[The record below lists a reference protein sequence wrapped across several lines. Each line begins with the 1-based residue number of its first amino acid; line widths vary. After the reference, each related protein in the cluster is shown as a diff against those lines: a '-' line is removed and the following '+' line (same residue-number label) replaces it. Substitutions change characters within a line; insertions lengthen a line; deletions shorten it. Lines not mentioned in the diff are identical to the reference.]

1 MKNNFQT
8 LSTFL
13 FLSSLL
19 LFPTGT
25 LAGDSAIVIFDGSGS
40 MRKKVDG
47 KPKFEIAQE
56 VMGNLVKDWN
66 EDIKLGLMV
75 YGHRSKSCDDIEMM
89 IPVGNADPK
98 QFIDAIKKINP
109 KGETP
114 IAESL
119 KQAAEKLNYIESPTT
134 IILISDG
141 EESCHANPCAMAK
154 ELEKK
159 GINFTAHVIGFDVS
173 GKKQAR
179 AQEQL
184 KCIAKE
190 TGGKFFEAKDSEDLK
205 TALAETAKVIAKP
218 KVVIEPVSVPK
229 MKVVSAELHDVDEPL
244 SVELD
249 TVYKVAL
256 KQNEESYFQL
266 STPISNAKVILDIHQ
281 ANNRSTN
288 IQGGLSILD
297 EDGIKIKGL
306 SITFNEID
314 IGYRGGLLPS
324 SKDKRI
330 IGFRVVNTNSNS
342 IKAWLT
348 VLKEDE
354 TLVVPFFG
362 KIMPTPMT
370 LEKKSSGMLNKDS
383 MYAYHSI
390 FLNAGDYKVVVG
402 FSNLKRRNTNIQG
415 YFAILDP
422 NGLNQKK
429 FIRFNEIDVSS
440 RKAATFSIKKEGAY
454 IMRLNTENSGVK
466 YNLKIRKK

>member
-13 FLSSLL
+13 LLSSLL
-19 LFPTGT
+19 LFPTGII
-25 LAGDSAIVIFDGSGS
+25 ASDSAIVVFDGSGS

-75 YGHRSKSCDDIEMM
+75 YGHRSKSCDDIEMV
-89 IPVGNADPK
+89 IPVGSADPK

-159 GINFTAHVIGFDVS
+159 GINFTAHVIGFDIS

-190 TGGKFFEAKDSEDLK
+190 TGGKFFEAKDSEGLK

-218 KVVIEPVSVPK
+218 EPTVKKKLVKITNTINLPFSDNFERE
-229 MKVVSAELHDVDEPL
+229 ELGDHYE
-244 SVELD
+244 
-249 TVYKVAL
+249 
-256 KQNEESYFQL
+256 
-266 STPISNAKVILDIHQ
+266 I
-281 ANNRSTN
+281 
-288 IQGGLSILD
+288 
-297 EDGIKIKGL
+297 IKL
-306 SITFNEID
+306 
-314 IGYRGGLLPS
+314 
-324 SKDKRI
+324 
-330 IGFRVVNTNSNS
+330 
-342 IKAWLT
+342 
-348 VLKEDE
+348 
-354 TLVVPFFG
+354 
-362 KIMPTPMT
+362 
-370 LEKKSSGMLNKDS
+370 
-383 MYAYHSI
+383 
-390 FLNAGDYKVVVG
+390 
-402 FSNLKRRNTNIQG
+402 
-415 YFAILDP
+415 
-422 NGLNQKK
+422 
-429 FIRFNEIDVSS
+429 
-440 RKAATFSIKKEGAY
+440 
-454 IMRLNTENSGVK
+454 
-466 YNLKIRKK
+466 